1 MVLKIGRRRQSTG
14 ARVLFLRGRFAVAAA
29 FGCVVLVA
37 LGYALGQVRVDP
49 ALGRFFGARGPG
61 DIGASEARA
70 ADDRDEYTAEEQ
82 ALIKVFERV
91 APSVVNIDTTA
102 LQATL
107 FSMRVDEVQQGSGS
121 GFVYD
126 VQGHVVTNF
135 HVIEGALA
143 RRGKVFVTLKSGD
156 RLEARI
162 VGAEPDKDI
171 ALLKIEPAG
180 KPLVPVVMGR
190 SETLRVGQTVL
201 AIGNPFGL
209 DQTLT
214 TGVVSALGREI
225 QSRTDRKIQDVIQT
239 DAAINPGNSGGPL
252 LDSRGRV
259 IGVNTQIYSPSGA
272 SAGIGF
278 AIPASAVQRVVP
290 QLMKYGRVNRPILGV
305 RLISDAIA
313 SRNGIEGVILESV
326 EPGGPADSAGLRGLV
341 QTRSGYPAVGDVI
354 VAIDDKKVR
363 DSGELLDA
371 LDQFQPGDTIK
382 VTVVRGKSGQRQT
395 FSVRTRKN

>member
-1 MVLKIGRRRQSTG
+1 MVRIKRASFAGLGLILGIVGGWFGASTDGPRTFDG
-14 ARVLFLRGRFAVAAA
+14 ALTSDRAVASD
-29 FGCVVLVA
+29 
-37 LGYALGQVRVDP
+37 Q
-49 ALGRFFGARGPG
+49 
-61 DIGASEARA
+61 
-70 ADDRDEYTAEEQ
+70 ADFTPEEQ
-82 ALIKVFERV
+82 TVMRVFERA

-107 FSMRVDEVQQGSGS
+107 FSMRFDEVRQGSGS

-126 VQGHVVTNF
+126 KKGHVVTNF
-135 HVIEGALA
+135 HVIEGAIA
-143 RRGKVFVTLKSGD
+143 RRGKVFVTLKGGD
-156 RLEARI
+156 RMEARI
-162 VGAEPDKDI
+162 VGVEPDKDL
-171 ALLKIEPAG
+171 ALLKIDADP
-180 KPLVPVVMGR
+180 KQLVPVAMGR
-190 SETLRVGQTVL
+190 SDALRVGQTVL

-278 AIPASAVQRVVP
+278 AIPASAVERVVP
-290 QLMKYGRVNRPILGV
+290 QLIQYGRVNRPVLGV
-305 RLISDAIA
+305 RLVSDAIA
-313 SRNGIEGVILESV
+313 QRNGIEGVIIESV
-326 EPGGPADSAGLRGLV
+326 EPGGPADRAGLRGLV

-354 VAIDDKKVR
+354 VAIDDKPVR
-363 DSGELLDA
+363 DASAMLDELDRR
-371 LDQFQPGDTIK
+371 QPGDDIK
-382 VTVVRGKSGQRQT
+382 VTVQRGKAGTKET
-395 FSVRTRKN
+395 FVLRTKKN

>member
-1 MVLKIGRRRQSTG
+1 MR
-14 ARVLFLRGRFAVAAA
+14 
-29 FGCVVLVA
+29 
-37 LGYALGQVRVDP
+37 
-49 ALGRFFGARGPG
+49 
-61 DIGASEARA
+61 
-70 ADDRDEYTAEEQ
+70 
-82 ALIKVFERV
+82 VFERA

-107 FSMRVDEVQQGSGS
+107 FSMRFDEVRQGSGS

-126 VQGHVVTNF
+126 KKGHVVTNF
-135 HVIEGALA
+135 HVIEGAIA
-143 RRGKVFVTLKSGD
+143 RRGKVFVTLKGGD
-156 RLEARI
+156 RMEARI
-162 VGAEPDKDI
+162 VGVEPDKDL
-171 ALLKIEPAG
+171 ALLKIDADP
-180 KPLVPVVMGR
+180 KQLVPVAMGR
-190 SETLRVGQTVL
+190 SDALRVGQTVL

-278 AIPASAVQRVVP
+278 AIPASAVERVVP
-290 QLMKYGRVNRPILGV
+290 QLIQYGRVNRPVLGV
-305 RLISDAIA
+305 RLVSDAIA
-313 SRNGIEGVILESV
+313 QRNGIEGVIIESV
-326 EPGGPADSAGLRGLV
+326 EPGGPADRAGLRGLV

-354 VAIDDKKVR
+354 VAIDDKPVR
-363 DSGELLDA
+363 DASAMLDELDRR
-371 LDQFQPGDTIK
+371 QPGDDIK
-382 VTVVRGKSGQRQT
+382 VTVQRGKAGTKET
-395 FSVRTRKN
+395 FVLRTKKN